1 MLAQDDLLAELGG
14 KLTLKLLS
22 QLVVERNDGG
32 DVEDDDVVLV
42 LDHLVIA
49 LRDPWE
55 QRNVLTLGHH
65 DDELDHVDGKLL
77 EDLMDYRRTRIL
89 VDGVVRE
96 HVPETRVH
104 AHDLLHLLEL
114 SRNRVHAIGGLAQ
127 FEQDLGICLDFLLDE
142 QAIPRH

>member
-1 MLAQDDLLAELGG
+1 MGA
-14 KLTLKLLS
+14 
-22 QLVVERNDGG
+22 
-32 DVEDDDVVLV
+32 
-42 LDHLVIA
+42 
-49 LRDPWE
+49 